1 VYILDNNILNILFYP
16 HPARHL
22 VESKI
27 REKGKH
33 NVWLSAIAVYEK
45 LINGVLPTFK
55 KTLNTKDEV
64 LGFQTL
70 QYHVEKLA
78 TFQILPFTAQDY
90 EHFKDIYNAVKK
102 APMDCRYAASAKS
115 REWIVVTHDQKDFS
129 VIKDRCGVDYED
141 WSVAPFK

>member
-1 VYILDNNILNILFYP
+1 M
-16 HPARHL
+16 
-22 VESKI
+22 
-27 REKGKH
+27 
-33 NVWLSAIAVYEK
+33 WLSAIAVYEK